1 MMPHFDIFEKKNHQI
16 FKPRQRCGSALTAT
30 RSEAAR
36 EEKGEKLRSPPS
48 EPAMNSIRTGE
59 LARR

>member
-16 FKPRQRCGSALTAT
+16 FKPRQRCGSALAAT

-36 EEKGEKLRSPPS
+36 EGKE
-48 EPAMNSIRTGE
+48 
-59 LARR
+59 